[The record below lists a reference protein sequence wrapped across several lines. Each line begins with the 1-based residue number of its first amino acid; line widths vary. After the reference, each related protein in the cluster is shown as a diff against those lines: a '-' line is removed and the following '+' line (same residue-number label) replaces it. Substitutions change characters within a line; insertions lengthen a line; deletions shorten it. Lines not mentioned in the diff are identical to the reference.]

1 MKASLAIIKV
11 KIVSEVFIMIDREDI
26 DPLKEIFVTRLECDT
41 ITDDIN
47 KKLANDST
55 ELALIK
61 QKLDT
66 ISWVSKTTLGA
77 VLVAIVGALL
87 SLILK

>member
-1 MKASLAIIKV
+1 MIEKA
-11 KIVSEVFIMIDREDI
+11 DI
-26 DPLKEIFVTRLECDT
+26 DHLKEIFVTRQECDST
-41 ITDDIN
+41 VEDIN

-66 ISWVSKTTLGA
+66 ITWVSKTTLGA
-77 VLVAIVGALL
+77 VLVAIVGAIMA
-87 SLILK
+87 LILK

>member
-1 MKASLAIIKV
+1 MPP
-11 KIVSEVFIMIDREDI
+11 IDKDDI
-26 DPLKEIFVTRLECDT
+26 ERLKEIFITRLECDT

-55 ELALIK
+55 ELAIIK

-66 ISWVSKTTLGA
+66 ITWVSKTTLAA
-77 VLVAIVGALL
+77 VIVAIVSALL
-87 SLILK
+87 TLILK

>member
-1 MKASLAIIKV
+1 
-11 KIVSEVFIMIDREDI
+11 MIEHEDI
-26 DPLKEIFVTRLECDT
+26 ERLKEIFVTRQECDST
-41 ITDDIN
+41 VDEIE

-66 ISWVSKTTLGA
+66 ITWVSKTTLGA
-77 VLVAIVGALL
+77 VIVAIVGAIMA
-87 SLILK
+87 LILK

>member
-1 MKASLAIIKV
+1 MP
-11 KIVSEVFIMIDREDI
+11 IDRDDI
-26 DPLKEIFVTRLECDT
+26 ERLKEIFVTRQECDT
-41 ITDDIN
+41 TMGEVD

-66 ISWVSKTTLGA
+66 ITWVSKTTLGA
-77 VLVAIVGALL
+77 VIVAIVGAIMA
-87 SLILK
+87 LILR

>member
-1 MKASLAIIKV
+1 
-11 KIVSEVFIMIDREDI
+11 MIDNADI
-26 DPLKEIFVTRLECDT
+26 DRLKEIFVTRQECDT
-41 ITDDIN
+41 VTDDIN

-66 ISWVSKTTLGA
+66 ITWLAKTTLAA
-77 VLVAIVGALL
+77 VLVAIVGAVMA
-87 SLILK
+87 LILK

>member
-1 MKASLAIIKV
+1 MAIEK
-11 KIVSEVFIMIDREDI
+11 EDMER
-26 DPLKEIFVTRLECDT
+26 LKEVFVTRLECDT

-47 KKLANDST
+47 KKLSNDST

-66 ISWVSKTTLGA
+66 ISWISKTTLAA
-77 VLVAIVGALL
+77 VIVAIVGALL

>member
-1 MKASLAIIKV
+1 ML
-11 KIVSEVFIMIDREDI
+11 EDADI
-26 DPLKEIFVTRLECDT
+26 ARLKEIFVTRQECQDT
-41 ITDDIN
+41 NEEIN

-61 QKLDT
+61 QQLNT

-77 VLVAIVGALL
+77 VIVAIVGAIMT
-87 SLILK
+87 LILK

>member
-1 MKASLAIIKV
+1 
-11 KIVSEVFIMIDREDI
+11 MIEREDLDYI
-26 DPLKEIFVTRLECDT
+26 EKQMEKIFVTRQECDSV
-41 ITDDIN
+41 TDEIN

-61 QKLDT
+61 QTLNT

-77 VLVAIVGALL
+77 VIAVIVGAVLR
-87 SLILK
+87 LIIMG

>member
-1 MKASLAIIKV
+1 
-11 KIVSEVFIMIDREDI
+11 MIEKDDI
-26 DPLKEIFVTRLECDT
+26 ERLKEIFVTRQECDT

-66 ISWVSKTTLGA
+66 ITWVSKTTLAA
-77 VLVAIVGALL
+77 VIVAIVGAVMA
-87 SLILK
+87 LILR

>member
-1 MKASLAIIKV
+1 
-11 KIVSEVFIMIDREDI
+11 MIDNDDI
-26 DPLKEIFVTRLECDT
+26 ARLKEIFVTRLECDT

-66 ISWVSKTTLGA
+66 ITWVSKTTLGA
-77 VLVAIVGALL
+77 VLVAIVGAVMA
-87 SLILK
+87 LILR

>member
-1 MKASLAIIKV
+1 
-11 KIVSEVFIMIDREDI
+11 MIEHEDI
-26 DPLKEIFVTRLECDT
+26 ERLKEIFVTRQECDSV
-41 ITDDIN
+41 TDEIN

-61 QKLDT
+61 QQLAT
-66 ISWVSKTTLGA
+66 IAWVSKTTLGA
-77 VLVAIVGALL
+77 VLVAIVGAVL

>member
-1 MKASLAIIKV
+1 ML
-11 KIVSEVFIMIDREDI
+11 EPQDI
-26 DPLKEIFVTRLECDT
+26 ERLKEIFVTRQECQDT
-41 ITDDIN
+41 NEEIN
-47 KKLANDST
+47 RKLANDST

-77 VLVAIVGALL
+77 VLVAIVTAIMT
-87 SLILK
+87 LILK

>member
-1 MKASLAIIKV
+1 MPLDNEDIARLREIFIPRNECDSQM
-11 KIVSEVFIMIDREDI
+11 SEV
-26 DPLKEIFVTRLECDT
+26 
-41 ITDDIN
+41 N
-47 KKLANDST
+47 KKLSNDST

-66 ISWVSKTTLGA
+66 ITWVSKTTLAAVIIALVGA
-77 VLVAIVGALL
+77 VL

>member
-1 MKASLAIIKV
+1 ML
-11 KIVSEVFIMIDREDI
+11 EPEDI
-26 DPLKEIFVTRLECDT
+26 SRLKEIFVTRRECDSSM
-41 ITDDIN
+41 DEVN

-66 ISWVSKTTLGA
+66 ITWVSKTTLAA
-77 VLVAIVGALL
+77 VIVAIVGAVMA
-87 SLILK
+87 LILK

>member
-1 MKASLAIIKV
+1 
-11 KIVSEVFIMIDREDI
+11 MIEKEDI
-26 DPLKEIFVTRLECDT
+26 DRLKEIFVTRQECDDK
-41 ITDDIN
+41 TDDIN

-66 ISWVSKTTLGA
+66 ITWVSKTTLAA
-77 VLVAIVGALL
+77 VIVVIVGAVMK
-87 SLILK
+87 LILVG